1 MYDNF
6 RKNAAM
12 HFLAAFYTFN
22 IVYLIFRGQA
32 RKNAFLLPNALAS
45 FRKNAPLCCHLY
57 DLPIP
62 PNIIADLMEFL
73 SGVGEM
79 QPL

>member
-45 FRKNAPLCCHLY
+45 FRKNAPLCCLY

-62 PNIIADLMEFL
+62 PDIIADLMEFL
-73 SGVGEM
+73 
-79 QPL
+79 